1 MAYMNSSVT
10 RGRGEMLVT
19 ATGMNTEV
27 GHIAD
32 MLQSTEEE
40 KAPLTK
46 QVDHLTLIIAGTVLW
61 AFCYILFTGLLEVP
75 I

>member
-1 MAYMNSSVT
+1 VPLGDRINMAYMNASVT

-19 ATGMNTEV
+19 GTGMSTEV

-40 KAPLTK
+40 KSPLTK
-46 QVDHLTLIIAGTVLW
+46 
-61 AFCYILFTGLLEVP
+61 
-75 I
+75 